1 LPPLLPQGAG
11 YWTVRSLHSLG
22 RVASKLAPFHSLRL
36 EMKGMMQ
43 KSKIAALLLLIFL
56 LTPLAGATFPQTD
69 AKTIGGSGFDFP
81 SDALSRGPALFAL
94 AMGTSRE
101 NGEIQQQHLLQWQA
115 YLTASTSF
123 LREWPL
129 YHFPVIDAPGF
140 IQGVIRRGI
149 AKSYEGLIDDD
160 KAAVL
165 FIKSARK
172 FSEESAIPIDDQATL
187 VVVRSNGSIAGFVK
201 GLPSTQSLGTLELL
215 ANN

>member
-1 LPPLLPQGAG
+1 MRKNHHL
-11 YWTVRSLHSLG
+11 V
-22 RVASKLAPFHSLRL
+22 
-36 EMKGMMQ
+36 M
-43 KSKIAALLLLIFL
+43 IILLIL
-56 LTPLAGATFPQTD
+56 ALVPLAGATFPQTG
-69 AKTIGGSGFDFP
+69 AKTIGGSEFDFP

-115 YLTASTSF
+115 YLISSTSY

-149 AKSYEGLIDDD
+149 AKSYEGVVDAD

-165 FIKSARK
+165 FIKNARK
-172 FSEESAIPIDDQATL
+172 FSEESAIPIDNQATL

-201 GLPSTQSLGTLELL
+201 GLPSAHSLEKLELL

>member
-1 LPPLLPQGAG
+1 MI
-11 YWTVRSLHSLG
+11 YKT
-22 RVASKLAPFHSLRL
+22 KLTT
-36 EMKGMMQ
+36 
-43 KSKIAALLLLIFL
+43 ALLLIL
-56 LTPLAGATFPQTD
+56 LLSPLAGAAFPQTD
-69 AKTIGGSGFDFP
+69 ARTIGGTEFEFP
-81 SDALSRGPALFAL
+81 GDALTRGPALFAL

-115 YLTASTSF
+115 YLDSSTSF

-149 AKSYEGLIDDD
+149 AKSYDGQVDAD

-165 FIKSARK
+165 FFKSARK
-172 FSEESAIPIDDQATL
+172 FSEESTIPIDDQATL
-187 VVVRSNGSIAGFVK
+187 VVVQANGTIAGYVK
-201 GLPSTQSLGTLELL
+201 GLPSAQSLGKLELL